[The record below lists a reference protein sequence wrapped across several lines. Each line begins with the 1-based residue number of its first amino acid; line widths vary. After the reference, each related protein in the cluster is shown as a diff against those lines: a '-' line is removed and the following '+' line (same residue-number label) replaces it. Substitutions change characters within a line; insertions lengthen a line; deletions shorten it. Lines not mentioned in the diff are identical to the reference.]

1 MFISFHLE
9 IALDLTLIQWQ
20 WDSGTQKFFENPLNS
35 QVFLSY
41 FVLQLVVPIERIDF
55 VLFERNGEK
64 FKLEISPGSPLLN
77 GV

>member
-1 MFISFHLE
+1 MFIPFHLE

-20 WDSGTQKFFENPLNS
+20 GDSGTQKFFENPLNS